1 MISIFNFSINLLI
14 VVCLFIYFIFTT
26 IDFNLKN
33 IEYFL
38 ILIIVINLFNKIYIW
53 SNFRVFIKKDLN
65 KIFKKILFNDSFA
78 KLSIVILS
86 TVIPIYMLMQ
96 KDILVIDILIE
107 KASFLLVSFFALIGF
122 YLEFYIKEAQKLHLI
137 CQILLGT
144 CLLLYKVW
152 LFYLVAL

>member
-38 ILIIVINLFNKIYIW
+38 ILIIVINSFNKIYIW
-53 SNFRVFIKKDLN
+53 SNFRVFVKKDLN
-65 KIFKKILFNDSFA
+65 KIFKDILFNASFA
-78 KLSIVILS
+78 KLSIIILS

-107 KASFLLVSFFALIGF
+107 KASFLLVSIFALIGF
-122 YLEFYIKEAQKLHLI
+122 YLEFYILEVKKI
-137 CQILLGT
+137 DD
-144 CLLLYKVW
+144 
-152 LFYLVAL
+152 

>member
-26 IDFNLKN
+26 VDINLKN

-38 ILIIVINLFNKIYIW
+38 ILIIVINSFNKIYIW

-65 KIFKKILFNDSFA
+65 KIFRDILFNDSFA
-78 KLSIVILS
+78 KLSIIILS

-107 KASFLLVSFFALIGF
+107 KASFLLVSIFALIGF
-122 YLEFYIKEAQKLHLI
+122 YLEFYILEVTKI
-137 CQILLGT
+137 DD
-144 CLLLYKVW
+144 
-152 LFYLVAL
+152 

>member
-38 ILIIVINLFNKIYIW
+38 IVLIVINSFNKIYIW

-65 KIFKKILFNDSFA
+65 KIFKDILFNDSFA
-78 KLSIVILS
+78 KLSIIILS
-86 TVIPIYMLMQ
+86 TVIPIYMLIQ
-96 KDILVIDILIE
+96 KDILVVDILIE
-107 KASFLLVSFFALIGF
+107 KASLLLVSIFALIGF
-122 YLEFYIKEAQKLHLI
+122 YLEFYILEVTKI
-137 CQILLGT
+137 DD
-144 CLLLYKVW
+144 
-152 LFYLVAL
+152 

>member
-26 IDFNLKN
+26 IGFNLEN

-38 ILIIVINLFNKIYIW
+38 ILIIVINSFNKIYIW

-65 KIFKKILFNDSFA
+65 KIFTDILFNVSFA
-78 KLSIVILS
+78 KLSIIILS

-96 KDILVIDILIE
+96 KDILVVNILIE
-107 KASFLLVSFFALIGF
+107 KASFLFVSIFALIGF
-122 YLEFYIKEAQKLHLI
+122 YLEFYILEVTKI
-137 CQILLGT
+137 DD
-144 CLLLYKVW
+144 
-152 LFYLVAL
+152 

>member
-26 IDFNLKN
+26 IGFNLEN

-38 ILIIVINLFNKIYIW
+38 ILIIVINSFNKIYIW
-53 SNFRVFIKKDLN
+53 SKFRVFIKKDLN
-65 KIFKKILFNDSFA
+65 KIFKDILFNDSFA

-107 KASFLLVSFFALIGF
+107 KASFLLVSIFALIGF
-122 YLEFYIKEAQKLHLI
+122 YLEFYILEVTKI
-137 CQILLGT
+137 DD
-144 CLLLYKVW
+144 
-152 LFYLVAL
+152 

>member
-53 SNFRVFIKKDLN
+53 SIFRVFIKKDLN
-65 KIFKKILFNDSFA
+65 KIFKDILFNVSFA
-78 KLSIVILS
+78 KLSIIILS

-96 KDILVIDILIE
+96 KDILVVDILIE
-107 KASFLLVSFFALIGF
+107 KASFLLVSIFALIGF
-122 YLEFYIKEAQKLHLI
+122 YLEFYILEVTKI
-137 CQILLGT
+137 DD
-144 CLLLYKVW
+144 
-152 LFYLVAL
+152 

>member
-14 VVCLFIYFIFTT
+14 VVCLFIYFIFT
-26 IDFNLKN
+26 IVDFNLKN

-38 ILIIVINLFNKIYIW
+38 ILIIVINSFNKIYIW

-65 KIFKKILFNDSFA
+65 KIFTDILFNDSFA
-78 KLSIVILS
+78 KLSIIILS

-107 KASFLLVSFFALIGF
+107 KASFLLVSIFALIGF
-122 YLEFYIKEAQKLHLI
+122 YLEFYILEVTKI
-137 CQILLGT
+137 DD
-144 CLLLYKVW
+144 
-152 LFYLVAL
+152 

>member
-14 VVCLFIYFIFTT
+14 VVCLFIYFIFIT
-26 IDFNLKN
+26 IDYNLKN

-38 ILIIVINLFNKIYIW
+38 ILIIVINSFNKIYIW

-65 KIFKKILFNDSFA
+65 KIFKDILFNDSFA
-78 KLSIVILS
+78 KLSIIILS

-107 KASFLLVSFFALIGF
+107 KASFLLVSIFALIGF
-122 YLEFYIKEAQKLHLI
+122 YLEFYILEVTKI
-137 CQILLGT
+137 DD
-144 CLLLYKVW
+144 
-152 LFYLVAL
+152 

>member
-14 VVCLFIYFIFTT
+14 VVCLFIYFIFLT

-38 ILIIVINLFNKIYIW
+38 VLIIVINSFNKIYIW

-65 KIFKKILFNDSFA
+65 KIFKDILFNDSFA

-96 KDILVIDILIE
+96 KDILVVDILIE
-107 KASFLLVSFFALIGF
+107 KASFLLVSIFALIGF
-122 YLEFYIKEAQKLHLI
+122 YLEFYILEVTKI
-137 CQILLGT
+137 DD
-144 CLLLYKVW
+144 
-152 LFYLVAL
+152 

>member
-26 IDFNLKN
+26 FDFNLKN
-33 IEYFL
+33 IEYLL
-38 ILIIVINLFNKIYIW
+38 ILIIVINSFNKIYIW

-65 KIFKKILFNDSFA
+65 KKFKDILFNDSFA
-78 KLSIVILS
+78 KLSIIILS

-107 KASFLLVSFFALIGF
+107 KASFLLVSIFALIGF
-122 YLEFYIKEAQKLHLI
+122 YLEFYILEVTKI
-137 CQILLGT
+137 DD
-144 CLLLYKVW
+144 
-152 LFYLVAL
+152 

>member
-14 VVCLFIYFIFTT
+14 VVFLFIYFIFTT

-38 ILIIVINLFNKIYIW
+38 ILIIVINSFNKIYIW

-65 KIFKKILFNDSFA
+65 KIFKDILFNDSFA

-86 TVIPIYMLMQ
+86 TVIPIYMLLQ
-96 KDILVIDILIE
+96 KDILVINILIE
-107 KASFLLVSFFALIGF
+107 KASFLLVSIFALIGF
-122 YLEFYIKEAQKLHLI
+122 YLEFYILEVTKI
-137 CQILLGT
+137 DD
-144 CLLLYKVW
+144 
-152 LFYLVAL
+152 

>member
-1 MISIFNFSINLLI
+1 MISIFNFATNLLI

-38 ILIIVINLFNKIYIW
+38 ILIIVINSFNKIYIW

-65 KIFKKILFNDSFA
+65 KIFKNILFNDSFA
-78 KLSIVILS
+78 KLCIIILS

-107 KASFLLVSFFALIGF
+107 EASFLLVSIFALIGF
-122 YLEFYIKEAQKLHLI
+122 YLEFYILEVTKI
-137 CQILLGT
+137 DD
-144 CLLLYKVW
+144 
-152 LFYLVAL
+152 

>member
-38 ILIIVINLFNKIYIW
+38 ILIIVINSFNKIYIW
-53 SNFRVFIKKDLN
+53 LNFRVFIKKDLN
-65 KIFKKILFNDSFA
+65 KKFQDILFNVSFA
-78 KLSIVILS
+78 KVCIIILS

-96 KDILVIDILIE
+96 KDILVVDMLIE
-107 KASFLLVSFFALIGF
+107 KASFLLVSIFALIGF
-122 YLEFYIKEAQKLHLI
+122 YLEFYILEVTKI
-137 CQILLGT
+137 DD
-144 CLLLYKVW
+144 
-152 LFYLVAL
+152 

>member
-38 ILIIVINLFNKIYIW
+38 ILIIVINSFNKIYIW

-65 KIFKKILFNDSFA
+65 KIFKDILFNDSFA

-96 KDILVIDILIE
+96 KDILVVDILIE
-107 KASFLLVSFFALIGF
+107 KASFLLVSIFALIGF
-122 YLEFYIKEAQKLHLI
+122 YLEFYILELTK
-137 CQILLGT
+137 
-144 CLLLYKVW
+144 
-152 LFYLVAL
+152 

>member
-14 VVCLFIYFIFTT
+14 VVCLFIYFVFTT
-26 IDFNLKN
+26 IDFNFKN

-38 ILIIVINLFNKIYIW
+38 ILIIVLNSFNKIYIW

-65 KIFKKILFNDSFA
+65 KIFKDILFNDSFT
-78 KLSIVILS
+78 KLSIIILS

-96 KDILVIDILIE
+96 KDILVVDILIE

-122 YLEFYIKEAQKLHLI
+122 YLEFYILEVTKI
-137 CQILLGT
+137 DD
-144 CLLLYKVW
+144 
-152 LFYLVAL
+152 

>member
-38 ILIIVINLFNKIYIW
+38 ILIIVINSFNKIYIW
-53 SNFRVFIKKDLN
+53 SNFRVFIKEDLN
-65 KIFKKILFNDSFA
+65 KIFKDILFNDSFA
-78 KLSIVILS
+78 KLSIIILS

-96 KDILVIDILIE
+96 KDILVVDILIE
-107 KASFLLVSFFALIGF
+107 KASFLLVSIFALIGF
-122 YLEFYIKEAQKLHLI
+122 YLEFYILEVTKI
-137 CQILLGT
+137 DD
-144 CLLLYKVW
+144 
-152 LFYLVAL
+152 

>member
-14 VVCLFIYFIFTT
+14 IVCLFIYFIFTT

-65 KIFKKILFNDSFA
+65 KIFKDILFNDSFA
-78 KLSIVILS
+78 KLSIIILS
-86 TVIPIYMLMQ
+86 TVIPIYMLIQ
-96 KDILVIDILIE
+96 KDMLVVDILIE
-107 KASFLLVSFFALIGF
+107 KASFLLVSIFALIGF
-122 YLEFYIKEAQKLHLI
+122 YLEFYILEVIKI
-137 CQILLGT
+137 DD
-144 CLLLYKVW
+144 
-152 LFYLVAL
+152 

>member
-38 ILIIVINLFNKIYIW
+38 ILIIVINSFNKIYIW

-65 KIFKKILFNDSFA
+65 KIFKDILFNDSFA
-78 KLSIVILS
+78 KLSIIILS

-107 KASFLLVSFFALIGF
+107 KASFLLVSIFALIGF
-122 YLEFYIKEAQKLHLI
+122 YLEFYILELTKI
-137 CQILLGT
+137 DD
-144 CLLLYKVW
+144 
-152 LFYLVAL
+152 

>member
-14 VVCLFIYFIFTT
+14 IFCLFIYFIFTT

-38 ILIIVINLFNKIYIW
+38 ILIIVINSFNKLYIW

-65 KIFKKILFNDSFA
+65 KIFKDILFNDSFA

-107 KASFLLVSFFALIGF
+107 KASFLLVSIFALIGF
-122 YLEFYIKEAQKLHLI
+122 YLEFYILEVKKI
-137 CQILLGT
+137 DD
-144 CLLLYKVW
+144 
-152 LFYLVAL
+152 

>member
-26 IDFNLKN
+26 IDFNLKD
-33 IEYFL
+33 IEYLL
-38 ILIIVINLFNKIYIW
+38 ILIIVINSFNKIYIW

-65 KIFKKILFNDSFA
+65 KIFKDILFNDSFA

-96 KDILVIDILIE
+96 KDILVVDILIE
-107 KASFLLVSFFALIGF
+107 KASFLLVSIFALIGF
-122 YLEFYIKEAQKLHLI
+122 YLEFYILEVTKI
-137 CQILLGT
+137 DD
-144 CLLLYKVW
+144 
-152 LFYLVAL
+152 

>member
-38 ILIIVINLFNKIYIW
+38 ILLIVINSFNKIYIW
-53 SNFRVFIKKDLN
+53 SNFRVFIKKNLN
-65 KIFKKILFNDSFA
+65 KIFKDILFNDLFA

-86 TVIPIYMLMQ
+86 TVIPIYMLLQ
-96 KDILVIDILIE
+96 KDILVINILIE
-107 KASFLLVSFFALIGF
+107 KVSFLLVSFFALIGF
-122 YLEFYIKEAQKLHLI
+122 YLEFYILEVTKI
-137 CQILLGT
+137 DD
-144 CLLLYKVW
+144 
-152 LFYLVAL
+152 

>member
-38 ILIIVINLFNKIYIW
+38 ILLIVINSFNKIYIW
-53 SNFRVFIKKDLN
+53 SNFRVFIKKNLN
-65 KIFKKILFNDSFA
+65 KIFKDILFNDSFA
-78 KLSIVILS
+78 KLSIIILS

-107 KASFLLVSFFALIGF
+107 KASFLLVSIFALIGF
-122 YLEFYIKEAQKLHLI
+122 YLEFYILEVTKI
-137 CQILLGT
+137 DD
-144 CLLLYKVW
+144 
-152 LFYLVAL
+152 

>member
-26 IDFNLKN
+26 VDINLKN

-38 ILIIVINLFNKIYIW
+38 ILIIVINSFNKIYIW

-65 KIFKKILFNDSFA
+65 KVFKDTLFNDSFA

-107 KASFLLVSFFALIGF
+107 KASFLLVSIFALIGF
-122 YLEFYIKEAQKLHLI
+122 YLEFYILEVTKI
-137 CQILLGT
+137 DD
-144 CLLLYKVW
+144 
-152 LFYLVAL
+152 

>member
-14 VVCLFIYFIFTT
+14 VVCLFIYYIFTT

-33 IEYFL
+33 IEYLL
-38 ILIIVINLFNKIYIW
+38 IPIIVINSFNKIYIW

-65 KIFKKILFNDSFA
+65 KIFTDILFNDSFA
-78 KLSIVILS
+78 KLSIIFLS

-107 KASFLLVSFFALIGF
+107 KASFLLVSIFALIGF
-122 YLEFYIKEAQKLHLI
+122 YLEFYILEVTKI
-137 CQILLGT
+137 DD
-144 CLLLYKVW
+144 
-152 LFYLVAL
+152 

>member
-65 KIFKKILFNDSFA
+65 KIFTDILFNDSFA
-78 KLSIVILS
+78 KLSIIILS

-96 KDILVIDILIE
+96 KDILVVDILIE
-107 KASFLLVSFFALIGF
+107 KASFLLVSIFALIGF
-122 YLEFYIKEAQKLHLI
+122 YLEFYILEVTKI
-137 CQILLGT
+137 DD
-144 CLLLYKVW
+144 
-152 LFYLVAL
+152 

>member
-38 ILIIVINLFNKIYIW
+38 ILIIVINSFNKIYIW

-65 KIFKKILFNDSFA
+65 KIFKDILFNDSFA
-78 KLSIVILS
+78 KLSIIILS
-86 TVIPIYMLMQ
+86 TVIPIYMLTQ
-96 KDILVIDILIE
+96 KDILVVDILIE
-107 KASFLLVSFFALIGF
+107 KASFLLVSIFALIGF
-122 YLEFYIKEAQKLHLI
+122 YLEFYILEVTKI
-137 CQILLGT
+137 DD
-144 CLLLYKVW
+144 
-152 LFYLVAL
+152 

>member
-38 ILIIVINLFNKIYIW
+38 ILIIVINSFNKIYIW

-65 KIFKKILFNDSFA
+65 KIFKDILFNDSFT
-78 KLSIVILS
+78 KLSIIILS
-86 TVIPIYMLMQ
+86 NVIPIYMLMQ
-96 KDILVIDILIE
+96 KDILVVDILIE
-107 KASFLLVSFFALIGF
+107 KASFLLVSIFELIGF
-122 YLEFYIKEAQKLHLI
+122 YLEFYIL
-137 CQILLGT
+137 
-144 CLLLYKVW
+144 KVTKIDD
-152 LFYLVAL
+152 

>member
-38 ILIIVINLFNKIYIW
+38 ILIIVINSFNKIYIW

-65 KIFKKILFNDSFA
+65 KIFKDILFNDSFA
-78 KLSIVILS
+78 KLSIIILS
-86 TVIPIYMLMQ
+86 TVIPIYMLIQ
-96 KDILVIDILIE
+96 KDILVVDILIE

-122 YLEFYIKEAQKLHLI
+122 YLEFYILELTKI
-137 CQILLGT
+137 DG
-144 CLLLYKVW
+144 
-152 LFYLVAL
+152 

>member
-38 ILIIVINLFNKIYIW
+38 ILLIVINSFNKIYIW
-53 SNFRVFIKKDLN
+53 SNFRVFIKKNLN
-65 KIFKKILFNDSFA
+65 KIFKDILFNDSFA
-78 KLSIVILS
+78 KLSIIILS

-96 KDILVIDILIE
+96 KDILVVDILIE
-107 KASFLLVSFFALIGF
+107 KASFLLVSIFALIGF
-122 YLEFYIKEAQKLHLI
+122 YLEFYILEVTKI
-137 CQILLGT
+137 DD
-144 CLLLYKVW
+144 
-152 LFYLVAL
+152 